1 MTTPQFAIMLVTEER
16 DLNRETMMFWRPISE
31 YLRAHWPRGLAAA
44 AALAAVASVSAQA
57 IDVAAQSR
65 LLNRAAASVVGL
77 RAQAVDDARS
87 NQTLGRE
94 REGSGVVI
102 DRDGL
107 VLTIGYLILE
117 AEQVQ
122 LVTDDDREVPGRV
135 VAYDMATGFGLVQPL
150 TPLRIE
156 AVPLGQSGRI
166 GQNEPL
172 MVVSGGATGA
182 VTPVRMVSRRPFAG
196 YWEYRIEDALFT
208 APPRSDHSGAGLFN
222 ARGELVGIGSLIVAH
237 AMGSN
242 QPRHPGNMF
251 VPVDLLTP
259 IIDELRRSGSSAA
272 SRRAWMGVNCV
283 DDDGELRVV
292 RVSDDS
298 PADVAG
304 LLAGDRILRID
315 DVAVRTLD
323 QLWLALWRNGP
334 PEREVR
340 LEIQRDGGNQTVKVF
355 TVERAKTLK
364 RSQGV

>member
-1 MTTPQFAIMLVTEER
+1 MRRRPYFAWLLTH
-16 DLNRETMMFWRPISE
+16 WR
-31 YLRAHWPRGLAAA
+31 RGMAAA
-44 AALAAVASVSAQA
+44 AALVAAAAGHAQPL
-57 IDVAAQSR
+57 DVAAQSR
-65 LLNRAAASVVGL
+65 LLNRAATAVVGL
-77 RAQAVDDARS
+77 RAQAIEDASS

-122 LVTDDDREVPGRV
+122 LITEDDREIPGRV
-135 VAYDMATGFGLVQPL
+135 VAYDMATGFGLVKPL

-156 AVPLGQSGRI
+156 AAPLGQSGRVAHD
-166 GQNEPL
+166 EPL
-172 MVVSGGATGA
+172 MVVSGGTTGVVSA
-182 VTPVRMVSRRPFAG
+182 ARLVSRRPFAG
-196 YWEYRIEDALFT
+196 FWEYRIDDALFT
-208 APPRSDHSGAGLFN
+208 SPPRGDHSGAGLFN
-222 ARGELVGIGSLIVAH
+222 ARGELVGIGSLIVAY
-237 AMGSN
+237 AMGN
-242 QPRHPGNMF
+242 TQPRHPGNMF
-251 VPVDLLTP
+251 VPIDLLPP
-259 IIDELRRSGSSAA
+259 IIDELRRNGSSSA

-283 DDDGELRVV
+283 EDDGELRVV

-304 LLAGDRILRID
+304 LLVGDRILRID

-323 QLWLALWRNGP
+323 QLWLTLWRNGP
-334 PEREVR
+334 AEREVR
-340 LEIQRDGGNQTVKVF
+340 LEIQRDGGKQTLKIF

>member
-1 MTTPQFAIMLVTEER
+1 MRRRPYFAWLPTR
-16 DLNRETMMFWRPISE
+16 WQ
-31 YLRAHWPRGLAAA
+31 RGMAAA
-44 AALAAVASVSAQA
+44 AALVATAVAHAQPL
-57 IDVAAQSR
+57 DVAAQSR
-65 LLNRAAASVVGL
+65 LLNRAAAAVVGL
-77 RAQAVDDARS
+77 RAQAIEDASS

-122 LVTDDDREVPGRV
+122 LITDDDREIPGRV
-135 VAYDMATGFGLVQPL
+135 VAYDMATGFGLVKPL

-156 AVPLGQSGRI
+156 AAPLGQSGRVAHD
-166 GQNEPL
+166 EPL
-172 MVVSGGATGA
+172 MVVSGGTAGA
-182 VTPVRMVSRRPFAG
+182 VSAARLVSRRSFAG
-196 YWEYRIEDALFT
+196 FWEYRIDDALFT
-208 APPRSDHSGAGLFN
+208 APPRGDHSGAGLFN
-222 ARGELVGIGSLIVAH
+222 ARGELVGIGSLIVAY

-251 VPVDLLTP
+251 VPIDLLPP
-259 IIDELRRSGSSAA
+259 IIEELRRNGSSSA

-283 DDDGELRVV
+283 EDDGELRVV

-304 LLAGDRILRID
+304 LLVGDRILRID

-323 QLWLALWRNGP
+323 QLWLTLWRNGP
-334 PEREVR
+334 AEREVR
-340 LEIQRDGGNQTVKVF
+340 LEIQRDGGKQTLKIF

>member
-1 MTTPQFAIMLVTEER
+1 
-16 DLNRETMMFWRPISE
+16 MFWR
-31 YLRAHWPRGLAAA
+31 YWFAALRGRWPLGVAMLAALLAAA
-44 AALAAVASVSAQA
+44 AAHAQT

-65 LLNRAAASVVGL
+65 LLNRAAGAVVGV
-77 RAQAVDDARS
+77 RAQAVDEARS

-102 DRDGL
+102 DSDGL

-122 LVTDDDREVPGRV
+122 LVTDDEREIPGRV
-135 VAYDMATGFGLVQPL
+135 VAYDLATGFGLVQPL

-156 AVPLGQSGRI
+156 AAPLGQSSRVA
-166 GQNEPL
+166 QDEPL

-182 VTPVRMVSRRPFAG
+182 VSAVRLVSRRPFAG

-208 APPRSDHSGAGLFN
+208 VPPHSDHSGAGLFN
-222 ARGELVGIGSLIVAH
+222 ARGELVGIGSLRVTNAL
-237 AMGSN
+237 GSD
-242 QPRHPGNMF
+242 QPRHSGNMF
-251 VPVDLLTP
+251 VPIDLLPP
-259 IIDELRRSGSSAA
+259 ILDELRRNGSSAA
-272 SRRAWMGVNCV
+272 SHRAWMGVNCV
-283 DDDGELRVV
+283 EDDGELRIV

-304 LLAGDRILRID
+304 LVAGDRILRID
-315 DVAVRTLD
+315 GMAVRTLD
-323 QLWLALWRNGP
+323 QLWLALWRTGP

-340 LEIQRDGGNQTVKVF
+340 LEIQRDGGRQTVKIF

>member
-1 MTTPQFAIMLVTEER
+1 MR
-16 DLNRETMMFWRPISE
+16 WRTCFKWLPT
-31 YLRAHWPRGLAAA
+31 RWWRGVAAA
-44 AALAAVASVSAQA
+44 AALAVTASVNAQPL
-57 IDVAAQSR
+57 DVAAQSR
-65 LLNRAAASVVGL
+65 LLNRAATAVVGL
-77 RAQAVDDARS
+77 RAQAIEDARS

-122 LVTDDDREVPGRV
+122 LITDDDRQIPGRV
-135 VAYDMATGFGLVQPL
+135 VAYDMATGFGLVKPL

-156 AVPLGQSGRI
+156 AAPLGQSGRVAHD
-166 GQNEPL
+166 EPL
-172 MVVSGGATGA
+172 MVVSGGTAGA
-182 VTPVRMVSRRPFAG
+182 VSAARLVSRRAFAG
-196 YWEYRIEDALFT
+196 YWEYRIDDALFT
-208 APPRSDHSGAGLFN
+208 SPPRGDHSGAGLFN
-222 ARGELVGIGSLIVAH
+222 ARGELVGIGSLIVAY
-237 AMGSN
+237 AMGNN

-251 VPVDLLTP
+251 VPIDLLPP
-259 IIDELRRSGSSAA
+259 IIDELRRTGSSSA

-283 DDDGELRVV
+283 EDDGQLRVV
-292 RVSDDS
+292 RVNDDS

-315 DVAVRTLD
+315 GVAVRTLD

-334 PEREVR
+334 AEREVR
-340 LEIQRDGGNQTVKVF
+340 LEIQRDGDQQTLKVF

>member
-1 MTTPQFAIMLVTEER
+1 MRRHLYFAWLSAR
-16 DLNRETMMFWRPISE
+16 WRH
-31 YLRAHWPRGLAAA
+31 ALAAA
-44 AALAAVASVSAQA
+44 TTLAVAAAVNAQPL
-57 IDVAAQSR
+57 DVAAQSR
-65 LLNRAAASVVGL
+65 LLDRAAAAVVGL
-77 RAQAVDDARS
+77 RTQAIDDARS

-102 DRDGL
+102 DREGL

-122 LVTDDDREVPGRV
+122 LITDDDREIPGRV
-135 VAYDMATGFGLVQPL
+135 VAYDMATGFGLVKPL

-156 AVPLGQSGRI
+156 AAPLGQSSRVAHD
-166 GQNEPL
+166 EPL
-172 MVVSGGATGA
+172 MVVSGGTAGA
-182 VTPVRMVSRRPFAG
+182 VSAARLVSRRAFAG
-196 YWEYRIEDALFT
+196 YWEYRIDDALFT
-208 APPRSDHSGAGLFN
+208 SPPRGDHSGAGLFN

-237 AMGSN
+237 AMGNN

-251 VPVDLLTP
+251 VPIDLLSP
-259 IIDELRRSGSSAA
+259 IIDELRRTGSSAA

-283 DDDGELRVV
+283 EDDGALRVV
-292 RVSDDS
+292 RVNDDS

-323 QLWLALWRNGP
+323 QLWLSLWRNGP
-334 PEREVR
+334 AEREVR
-340 LEIQRDGGNQTVKVF
+340 LEIQRDGDKQTLKVF

>member
-1 MTTPQFAIMLVTEER
+1 VA
-16 DLNRETMMFWRPISE
+16 S
-31 YLRAHWPRGLAAA
+31 AAA
-44 AALAAVASVSAQA
+44 AQAL
-57 IDVAAQSR
+57 DVAAQSR
-65 LLNRAAASVVGL
+65 LLNRAAGSVVGL

-102 DRDGL
+102 DGEGL

-122 LVTDDDREVPGRV
+122 LVTDDEREIPGRV

-156 AVPLGQSGRI
+156 AAPLGQSSRVA
-166 GQNEPL
+166 QDEPL
-172 MVVSGGATGA
+172 MVVSGGTGGA
-182 VTPVRMVSRRPFAG
+182 VSAARLVSRRPFAG
-196 YWEYRIEDALFT
+196 YWEYRIEGALFT
-208 APPRSDHSGAGLFN
+208 SPPRGDHSGAGLFN
-222 ARGELVGIGSLIVAH
+222 ARGELVGIGSLIVAY
-237 AMGSN
+237 AMGDK

-251 VPVDLLTP
+251 VPVDLLAP
-259 IIDELRRSGSSAA
+259 IIDELRRTGTSEA
-272 SRRAWMGVNCV
+272 SHRAWMGVNCV
-283 DDDGELRVV
+283 EDDGELRVV

-304 LLAGDRILRID
+304 VLAGDRILRID
-315 DVAVRTLD
+315 GEPVRTLD
-323 QLWLALWRNGP
+323 QLWLTLWRNGP

-340 LEIQRDGGNQTVKVF
+340 LEVQRDGDRQTLKVF